1 MTTSYAGEPLLEL
14 DDIQGNVVP
23 GFNKDFQALHFF
35 QISDLPAFRATLP
48 QLSTWVAT
56 AREVLDFNRLYK
68 STLQRRDATDGVLC
82 ATWLNI
88 GFTYQALRTITAG
101 TPNSLDSTDFDDP
114 AFRAGMAARAVG
126 ELGDPATGVGSPG
139 TWQVGGP
146 NQPVDGVLIVGS
158 DVQSF
163 LDPAVACIKDI
174 VKGSVTWL
182 THVDRGNVLKGK
194 FDSVPKPLTIE
205 HFGFADG
212 ISQPQLRGR
221 TASDPLE
228 YLTPR
233 NGETNLD
240 LVWPGEF
247 VFGYQGQDPAKPRE
261 QPGPDRLE
269 GPAWARNGS
278 FLVFR
283 RLHQDVPGFQQF
295 VDTQAN
301 LLGISSDEM
310 AALLVGRQ
318 RDGTPLI
325 KPSNGNDF
333 VFWGPNGDD
342 NGAVCPWAS
351 HIRKANPRNDIHPE
365 WAVLAGANPTRTSTL
380 SAWETQAHRLLR
392 RGIPYGPA
400 FSPTAP
406 EPPNTERGLLF
417 LAYQA
422 SIERQFE
429 HVTKSWINHPDF
441 HDQGA
446 GQDLLVGQ
454 NDSGTSRE
462 RSLRLV
468 LPNGTTEA
476 ITTTNQWVVTTGGE
490 YFFVPSISALQTLAT
505 SSGPSAKLINNGIT
519 EGNVTTSTP
528 TPPDGDFN
536 ALIVKA
542 NPYIKPE
549 DSQKIPGNPVGSV
562 YPELVNNSLN
572 RAPLNAAEAQ
582 GTSIEMAGPAQF
594 CDQGN
599 NIYANSAVQQAI
611 MQYKNCLFWDFEG
624 EPQRVIKAIRVPY
637 THTADYGDGP
647 HPKTDYILIGFV
659 GIQPP

>member
-1 MTTSYAGEPLLEL
+1 MSASYAGEPLLEL

-35 QISDLPAFRATLP
+35 HISDPPAFRASLRE
-48 QLSTWVAT
+48 LSTWMAT
-56 AREVLDFNRLYK
+56 GREVLDFNRLYK
-68 STLQRRDATDGVLC
+68 ATLQRRNATDGVLC

-88 GFTYQALRTITAG
+88 GFTYQALRTITAD
-101 TPNSLDSTDFDDP
+101 TPNSLDSADFDDA
-114 AFRAGMAARAVG
+114 AFRAGMAARAVA
-126 ELGDPATGVGSPG
+126 ELGDPADGAGSPG

-146 NQPVDGVLIVGS
+146 NQPLDGVLIVGS

-163 LDPAVACIKDI
+163 LDPAVERIKDI

-182 THVDRGNVLKGK
+182 THVDRGNVLKAAFG
-194 FDSVPKPLTIE
+194 DAKPRTVE

-212 ISQPQLRGR
+212 ISQPLLRGR
-221 TASDPLE
+221 IASDPVE

-233 NGETNLD
+233 NGASQD

-247 VFGYQGQDPAKPRE
+247 VFGYQRQNPDRPRE
-261 QPGPDRLE
+261 EPGLDRLE

-295 VDTQAN
+295 LDTEAQH
-301 LLGISSDEM
+301 LGIDPADL
-310 AALLVGRQ
+310 AALLVGRH

-325 KPSNGNDF
+325 NAPNENDF

-351 HIRKANPRNDIHPE
+351 HIRKANPRNDIQPQ
-365 WAVLAGANPTRTSTL
+365 WSVLAGANPTRASTL

-400 FSPTAP
+400 FSSTDR
-406 EPPNTERGLLF
+406 EPPSTERGLLF

-429 HVTKSWINHPDF
+429 HVTKSWINDPDF

-446 GQDLLVGQ
+446 GQDLMVGQ

-462 RSLRLV
+462 RCLRLL
-468 LPNGTTEA
+468 LPNGTKEA
-476 ITTTNQWVVTTGGE
+476 VTTANQWVVTTGGG
-490 YFFVPSISALQTLAT
+490 YFFVPSISALQTLA
-505 SSGPSAKLINNGIT
+505 SSPATLITPSGST
-519 EGNVTTSTP
+519 EGQVTIPTP
-528 TPPDGDFN
+528 PPPDGDFN
-536 ALIVKA
+536 TLIVKA
-542 NPYIKPE
+542 NPYITPA
-549 DSQKIPGNPVGSV
+549 DSQSKPGNPVGSV
-562 YPELVNNSLN
+562 YPELVNNPLN

-594 CDQGN
+594 CDQQN
-599 NIYANSAVQQAI
+599 NIYNNPAVQDAI
-611 MQYKNCLFWDFEG
+611 KMYKNCLFWDFEG
-624 EPQRVIKAIRVPY
+624 TPQRVIKAIRVPY
-637 THTADYGDGP
+637 THVADYGDGG
-647 HPKTDYILIGFV
+647 HAKTDYILIGFV